1 MKEYLYAHPVVALL
15 VPARETPLAQ
25 PPARREFELP
35 PSVWRGRDLG
45 STVSKAFQTGWPS
58 LDAELPGGGWP
69 TRSLTEILSPQP
81 SLLEWRLL
89 GGGLARCTAAGGQ
102 VVLVGPPK
110 DPHLPG
116 LIHAGLSAKQL
127 VWIRADK
134 PADRL
139 WATEQ
144 LIKGNS
150 AGAIVAWLPHA
161 RQEQLRR
168 LQVCALACQAPV
180 FLLRP
185 ESARDESSAAP
196 LRLHARMGVDWEL
209 LVNVFKRR
217 GPVHDGVLHLPSIPG
232 GLQAIITP
240 RIRRPSDMLGATS
253 RQESVDVR
261 ATLGRNAARSL
272 DRLAST

>member
-1 MKEYLYAHPVVALL
+1 MHALS
-15 VPARETPLAQ
+15 PAAEKAPIRPES
-25 PPARREFELP
+25 RRPELELP
-35 PSVWRGRDLG
+35 AAVWRGRDIA
-45 STVSKAFQTGWPS
+45 STVSVACQSGWRE

-69 TRSLTEILSPQP
+69 ARSLTEILSPQP

-89 GGGLARCTAAGGQ
+89 GTGLARRTAGGGQ

-110 DPHLPG
+110 NPHLPG
-116 LIHAGLSAKQL
+116 LMHAGLSPKQL

-134 PADRL
+134 PTDRL

-161 RQEQLRR
+161 RQEQIRR
-168 LQVCALACQAPV
+168 LQVCALTCEAPV

-196 LRLHARMGVDWEL
+196 LRLHVRMALDWEL
-209 LVNVFKRR
+209 LVTVFKRR
-217 GPVHDGVLHLPSIPG
+217 GAVHDRVLRLPSVPG
-232 GLQAIITP
+232 GLQAILTP
-240 RIRRPSDMLGATS
+240 RILRPSEMLGATT
-253 RQESVDVR
+253 RQESVDVG
-261 ATLGRNAARSL
+261 AAMGRDAARSL
-272 DRLAST
+272 DRLTAP